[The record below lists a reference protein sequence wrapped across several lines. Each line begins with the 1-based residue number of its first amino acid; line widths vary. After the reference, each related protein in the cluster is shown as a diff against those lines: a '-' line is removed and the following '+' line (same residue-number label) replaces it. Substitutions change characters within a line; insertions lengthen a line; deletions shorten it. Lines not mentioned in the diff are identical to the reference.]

1 MSLESKID
9 ALIEAVN
16 AQTTAIN
23 AFNGN
28 IEKWLTAP
36 TESFTAEKVEQVT
49 PEVVE
54 TQESEPEQN
63 DMLEDDAPI
72 EFTHKD
78 LQDAVLSFVRKD
90 VKTNKPKVKTLLDK
104 YKANKV
110 GDINES
116 DLVAFKKE
124 LDAL

>member
-36 TESFTAEKVEQVT
+36 THELVTVTGKVEPTNPIEVAE
-49 PEVVE
+49 PE
-54 TQESEPEQN
+54 ESEPEQS
-63 DMLEDDAPI
+63 L
-72 EFTHKD
+72 THKD
-78 LQDAVLSFVRKD
+78 VQDAVLSFVRKD

-104 YKANKV
+104 YNANKV

-124 LDAL
+124 LDVL

>member
-28 IEKWLTAP
+28 IEKWLAAP
-36 TESFTAEKVEQVT
+36 TESFTVEKVA

-54 TQESEPEQN
+54 TQESEPEQSEKPEA
-63 DMLEDDAPI
+63 DTEQSL
-72 EFTHKD
+72 THKD
-78 LQDAVLSFVRKD
+78 VQDAVLAFVRKD
-90 VKTNKPKVKTLLDK
+90 VKVNKPKVKALLDEFS
-104 YKANKV
+104 ANKV
-110 GDINES
+110 GDLPEQS
-116 DLVAFKKE
+116 LVEFKTK